1 MSETRPDL
9 LDARMTS
16 LGLSA
21 ASVGE
26 SQPALMQTLQR
37 ACSSC
42 ALKSRCARDLAST
55 KRASSVAAYCPNE
68 PTLKSLRSR
77 SSD

>member
-1 MSETRPDL
+1 MSEPRTAL

-16 LGLSA
+16 LELSA
-21 ASVGE
+21 ASVRE
-26 SQPALMQTLQR
+26 SQPAVMQSLRR

-55 KRASSVAAYCPNE
+55 ERAANVAAYCPNE
-68 PTLKSLRSR
+68 PTLKSLRSP
-77 SSD
+77 

>member
-9 LDARMTS
+9 LGARITS

>member
-55 KRASSVAAYCPNE
+55 KRAASVAA
-68 PTLKSLRSR
+68 
-77 SSD
+77 